1 MLFQGQVRSYNKV
14 VDGAG
19 RLMVTL
25 FVQSMYETSENET
38 LNKVSLTGALCK
50 PPIYRSTP
58 FGREICDMM
67 LAVNRAFGKSDYIP
81 ASPGAAT
88 PSTRRASTWA
98 TSCASRGGCNRAN
111 IRNSWK
117 TANT

>member
-25 FVQSMYETSENET
+25 FVQGMYETSENET

-50 PPIYRSTP
+50 PPSTAPRPSAARS
-58 FGREICDMM
+58 
-67 LAVNRAFGKSDYIP
+67 
-81 ASPGAAT
+81 AT
-88 PSTRRASTWA
+88 
-98 TSCASRGGCNRAN
+98 
-111 IRNSWK
+111 
-117 TANT
+117 